1 MTELQNVAWPGW
13 ETVRLIGR
21 GSFGA
26 VYEIQRTIRGRT
38 EHAALKVLS
47 IPQHE
52 SEVDSLRAD
61 GYDDDSIAQY
71 FSDSLDKI
79 ENEYAVMADMK
90 GHTNIVYCDDI
101 RTVQREGSHGWDI
114 YIKME
119 LLTPLKSQL
128 DDNLP
133 VDTVVQL
140 GRDLC
145 NALKLC
151 EELNVVHRDIKPEN
165 IFVTRDGNFKLG
177 DFGIA
182 KTMESTTGG
191 TKTGTYDY
199 MAPEVYNNQP
209 YHTLADIYSLG
220 LVLHWLLN
228 ERTAPFLEI
237 GARPTPTAKA
247 KARVR
252 RFAGEQIPA
261 PKNGSEQLKAIV
273 LKACAYKPEDRYQS
287 AVEML
292 KALASLNPGSNPDAK
307 VVSAPPVSTDVY
319 IDETVGPTWEKTN
332 DAPDLTV
339 GPNWKKTEK
348 SSNSAIGAEEDGT
361 TVGPRWIANK
371 KTELDVSDK
380 TVGPDFSHQKTKK
393 EEEPPK
399 ENNQPQKP
407 KRKWLFPAIAGVLV
421 VALLLAILSMG
432 GLFEK
437 KHTHTWKDATCL
449 APKTCATC
457 GATAGNPIGHIW
469 ADATTEAPKTCTVC
483 GATEGEAL
491 KKSIAIIAKGEGHA
505 FWQAVKAGAIAAGK
519 ETGYNVTFCGPTS
532 ENESEVPSQIEMVR
546 DALDSHVHG
555 IGLATIGLG
564 FSDELIRAYNLG
576 IPVAEF
582 DSGLYSNNADV
593 TSGKDPTIGS
603 VATSNYKSAEHAA
616 EQLYAYLK
624 SQNMLCNGYKVGIIQ
639 HDLTQTGIDR
649 ANGFKNKIQSL
660 AFSDGYVLDINVQ
673 EKMGYWEEYKLG
685 LTALTEWGAQAIFM
699 TNEGVVNAVYLEVRD
714 SAAAYM
720 DILFVGFDA
729 GTNQYEWI
737 KDAGTNY
744 ALLVGSVAQD
754 SYMIGY
760 QTVRMLVDKLS
771 GRAVSD
777 IDVVGRWYTA
787 ENVDELMAQ
796 NIFYMG

>member
-1 MTELQNVAWPGW
+1 MNEIPNNLWPGW
-13 ETVRLIGR
+13 ETVRSIGR

-52 SEVDSLRAD
+52 SEVEELRAD
-61 GYDDDSIAQY
+61 GYDDDSITQY
-71 FSDSLDKI
+71 FADSLDKI
-79 ENEYAVMADMK
+79 EGEYAMMADMK
-90 GHTNIVYCDDI
+90 GHSNVVYCDDI
-101 RTVQREGSHGWDI
+101 QTVQHDNGYGWDI

-128 DDNLP
+128 GNECSE
-133 VDTVVQL
+133 DTVVQL
-140 GRDLC
+140 GKDIC

-151 EELNVVHRDIKPEN
+151 EELHIVHRDIKPEN
-165 IFVTRDGNFKLG
+165 IFVARDGNFKLG

-182 KTMESTTGG
+182 KTMENTTGG

-209 YHTLADIYSLG
+209 YHTQADIYSLG
-220 LVLHWLLN
+220 LVLYWLLN

-237 GARPTPTAKA
+237 SAKPTPSTKNR
-247 KARVR
+247 ARER
-252 RFAGEQIPA
+252 RFSGEALPD
-261 PKNGSEQLKAIV
+261 PKNGSDALKAIV

-287 AVEML
+287 AAEMMD
-292 KALASLNPGSNPDAK
+292 ALAALGGNADSRTILVEQHQETQDDDHDG
-307 VVSAPPVSTDVY
+307 
-319 IDETVGPTWEKTN
+319 TVGPAWNTQSKQVATAVDSDEQA
-332 DAPDLTV
+332 DVTV
-339 GPNWKKTEK
+339 GPNWKKAKNQQTAKEK
-348 SSNSAIGAEEDGT
+348 AE
-361 TVGPRWIANK
+361 
-371 KTELDVSDK
+371 
-380 TVGPDFSHQKTKK
+380 
-393 EEEPPK
+393 
-399 ENNQPQKP
+399 QPQKP
-407 KRKWLFPAIAGVLV
+407 KRKWLFPVIAGVLV
-421 VALLLAILSMG
+421 IALLIAALSMG
-432 GLFEK
+432 NLFEP
-437 KHTHTWKDATCL
+437 KHTHSWEAATCL
-449 APKTCATC
+449 APKTCITC
-457 GATAGNPIGHIW
+457 GATEGDPAEHIW
-469 ADATTEAPKTCTVC
+469 AAATCTEGKICTACGAVGGAARGHNWTAATNTAPKTCTTC
-483 GATEGEAL
+483 GAIEGEPL
-491 KKSIAIIAKGEGHA
+491 KTIAIIAKGESHA
-505 FWQAVKAGAIAAGK
+505 FWQAIKAGAIAAGK

-532 ENESEVPSQIEMVR
+532 ESESEVPSQIEMVR

-593 TSGKDPTIGS
+593 TFGKDPTIGS
-603 VATSNYKSAEHAA
+603 IATSNYRSGENAA
-616 EQLYAYLK
+616 ENLYAYLK
-624 SQNMLCNGYKVGIIQ
+624 SQNVLCNGYKVGIIQ
-639 HDLTQTGIDR
+639 HDITQTGIDR

-699 TNEGVVNAVYLEVRD
+699 TNEGVVNAVYPEVRD